1 MRIANRRTLTLAS
14 ALALMIGLTGCVS
27 KTAPGTETAEYELL
41 VDEGIEWSLTSIDD
55 STQCVQLAT
64 MVGDSPRMTDVVD
77 ILSYD
82 DVLRPEQYGYQQMA
96 SKNACT
102 WVTSGDR
109 VRTVYISTFAP
120 GEYPVESSFTELTVS
135 ESPQE
140 ARPYKLQP
148 DGAGIFASASAE
160 LEIKAVGITHY
171 AEGNQLL
178 TVIDESPSEAPEAL
192 QHSSLGVAQALAAQ
206 LRAI

>member
-27 KTAPGTETAEYELL
+27 KTAPGTETA
-41 VDEGIEWSLTSIDD
+41 VDEVLAAEGLEWSLSSIDD
-55 STQCVQLAT
+55 PMQCFELAT
-64 MVGDSPRMTDVVD
+64 MVGDSPRMTDLVD

-82 DVLRPEQYGYQQMA
+82 DVLRPEQYGYEQMT

-102 WVTSGDR
+102 WVSSGDR

-120 GEYPVESSFTELTVS
+120 GEYPVESSFTELAVS
-135 ESPQE
+135 ENPQE

-148 DGAGIFASASAE
+148 EGAGIFASASAE
-160 LEIKAVGITHY
+160 LEIKAVGISHY
-171 AEGNQLL
+171 AEGNQVL